1 MVESR
6 DTKKAPM
13 EEKETKEKKTHS
25 EELKSVVEVSEGPNK
40 QKTSETEEDS
50 KEEA

>member
-1 MVESR
+1 
-6 DTKKAPM
+6 PM
-13 EEKETKEKKTHS
+13 EEKEIAEKKTHS
-25 EELKSVVEVSEGPNK
+25 EELKSVVEGSEEAIE